1 MTVHVDSMSTEVSM
15 EPEPRP
21 ADDAKQGREWEEE
34 ARVAALRSRAARDEL
49 RTRAQA
55 YDD

>member
-1 MTVHVDSMSTEVSM
+1 MTVHVDSLSTEVSV

-21 ADDAKQGREWEEE
+21 ADDAKQGQQWEGE
-34 ARVAALRSRAARDEL
+34 ARISALRTRAARDEL

>member
-1 MTVHVDSMSTEVSM
+1 MTVHVDTLSTEVSV

-21 ADDAKQGREWEEE
+21 ADDAVQGQQWEEE
-34 ARVAALRSRAARDEL
+34 ARIAALRARTARDEM
-49 RTRAQA
+49 RTRAQG

>member
-1 MTVHVDSMSTEVSM
+1 MTVHVDTLSTEVSV
-15 EPEPRP
+15 EPETRP
-21 ADDAKQGREWEEE
+21 ADDAVQGQQWEEE
-34 ARVAALRSRAARDEL
+34 ARIAALRARTARDEM